1 MFVFLQF
8 ENKIIEMLNKLNE
21 LSSSLK
27 GDLYT
32 DKKTRI
38 LYATDASAYRELPL
52 AVARPKDNDDL
63 KKLIAF
69 ANKHKTSLIPRT
81 AGTSLAGQVVGNG
94 IIVDI
99 SKYFTKI
106 LELNTEERWVRVQ
119 PGVILDELNMF
130 LKPHGLFFG
139 PETSTANRCMIGGMV
154 GNNACGSHSIIYGTT
169 RDHTL
174 STKVILS
181 DGNEVKFTSVSNKVF
196 VEKLKGD
203 QLENKIYQHIN
214 QILSNKE
221 NKDEIRKE
229 FPDKSIYRRNTG
241 YAIDL
246 LLETEPFTET
256 NNHFNFSNLICGSE
270 GTLGL
275 ITEIKLDLV
284 DIPPKEIAV
293 LAAHFKTKEEAFRAN
308 LIALKH
314 NPGAVE
320 MMDDTI
326 LNLTK
331 GNREQLKN
339 RFFVDGDPGAIL
351 IIEFARESKEEIDNI
366 CKKLIAD
373 LKQAD
378 FGYHFPIIYGEETK
392 KVWALRKAGLG
403 VLSNMEGDAK
413 PVSIIEDT
421 AVNVDV
427 LPDYMDDFKLIL
439 EKHKL
444 ECVYHAHIGSGELH
458 LRPILNLKDS
468 KDVEM
473 FRTIGVEIAHLV
485 KKYNGSMSGE
495 HGDGRVRGEFIP
507 IVIGENNYK
516 LLQDLKSVWDP
527 NHIFNPGKIVDVPS
541 MTSNLRYEANRKE
554 REIET
559 IFDFSN
565 VGGILRA
572 TEKCNGSG
580 DCRKTEKS
588 GGTMCPSYMATR
600 NENDVTRARA
610 NILREF
616 LTTSDK
622 KNPFDHKEIKE
633 VMDLCLS
640 CKACK
645 SECPSSVDVAK
656 LKAEFLQQYYDAHGI
671 PLRSRLIA
679 YITEINKL
687 ASIVPGIY
695 NFFMGNRAF
704 SSVLM
709 RLIGFAPK
717 RSMPLLGKKT
727 MSKWIKSYIKE
738 LNNTEVNKGKIY
750 LFNDEFTNYNDTDIG
765 IKTVQ
770 LLTRLGYEVLI
781 PKHIDSG
788 RTYLSKGLLRKAKK
802 IAIQNVNFL
811 KDIISN
817 KSPLVGIE
825 PSAILSFRDE
835 YPDLV
840 GDELKETA
848 VELGENALMIDE
860 LLKREIENGN
870 IKKEQFTE
878 SAQKINFHGHCQ
890 QKAVASTDPTKFLL
904 SFPENYSAEEI
915 PSGCCGMAGSFG
927 YEKEHYEVSMKI
939 GEMVLFPAV
948 READETTL
956 IAAPGTSCRHQIK
969 DGTGKKALH
978 PVEILYA
985 ALL

>member
-1 MFVFLQF
+1 
-8 ENKIIEMLNKLNE
+8 MLNKLKE
-21 LSSSLK
+21 LGHNLN

-38 LYATDASAYRELPL
+38 LYATDASAYREIPI
-52 AVARPKDNDDL
+52 AVARPKDKSDL
-63 KKLIAF
+63 QNLIKF
-69 ANKHKTSLIPRT
+69 AAKYNTSLIPRT

-106 LELNTEERWVRVQ
+106 IELNTDERWVKVQ

-169 RDHTL
+169 RDQTI
-174 STKVILS
+174 STQVILS
-181 DGNEVKFTSVSNKVF
+181 DGNELEFNSLTKEGFENK
-196 VEKLKGD
+196 LQGD
-203 QLENKIYQHIN
+203 TLENKLYQHIN
-214 QILSNKE
+214 KILSDKE
-221 NKDEIRKE
+221 NKQEIEKE
-229 FPDKSIYRRNTG
+229 FPNKSIYRRNTG

-246 LLETEPFTET
+246 LLDSKQFGDSKNE
-256 NNHFNFSNLICGSE
+256 FNFSKIICGSE
-270 GTLGL
+270 GTLGF
-275 ITEIKLDLV
+275 ITEIKLNLV
-284 DIPPKEIAV
+284 DIPPTEIAV
-293 LAAHFKTKEEAFRAN
+293 IAAHFMTKEEAFRAN

-320 MMDDTI
+320 MMDNTI
-326 LNLTK
+326 LQLTK
-331 GNREQLKN
+331 DNRDQLKN
-339 RFFVDGDPGAIL
+339 RFFIKGDPEAIL
-351 IIEFARESKEEIDNI
+351 IIEFARDTKEKIESI
-366 CKKLIAD
+366 CKDLIE
-373 LKQAD
+373 D
-378 FGYHFPIIYGEETK
+378 FKKVKYGYHFPIIYGDETK

-421 AVNVDV
+421 AVNVEV
-427 LPDYMDDFKLIL
+427 LPDYMDDFKKIL

-507 IVIGENNYK
+507 IVIGEKNYK
-516 LLQDLKSVWDP
+516 LLQELKAVWDP
-527 NHIFNPGKIVDVPS
+527 QNIFNPGKIVDVPS
-541 MTSNLRYEANRKE
+541 MTTKLRYESDRTE
-554 REIET
+554 PEIDT

-565 VGGILRA
+565 VGGIVRA

-580 DCRKTEKS
+580 DCRKTDKS

-616 LTTSDK
+616 LTTSTK
-622 KNPFDHKEIKE
+622 KNPFDHNEIKE

-656 LKAEFLQQYYDAHGI
+656 LKAEFLQHYYDAHGI

-687 ASIVPGIY
+687 GAIVPQIF
-695 NFFMGNRAF
+695 NFFMGNKVF
-704 SSVLM
+704 SSFVM
-709 RLIGFAPK
+709 RLIGFAPQ
-717 RSMPLLGKKT
+717 RSMPLLAKKT
-727 MSKWIKSYIKE
+727 MNKWMKKYLKEIKSE
-738 LNNTEVNKGKIY
+738 TSKGKVY

-770 LLTRLGYEVLI
+770 LLTRLGYKVII

-802 IAIQNVNFL
+802 IAIQNVNYL

-817 KSPLVGIE
+817 KSPLVGVE
-825 PSAILSFRDE
+825 PSAILTFRDE

-840 GDELKETA
+840 GDELKDIAT
-848 VELGENALMIDE
+848 ELSKNALMIDE
-860 LLKREIENGN
+860 FLKREIENGN
-870 IKKEQFTE
+870 IKKEQFSTE
-878 SAQKINFHGHCQ
+878 KQNIKLHGHCQ

-904 SFPENYSAEEI
+904 SFPKNYSVEEI

-927 YEKEHYEVSMKI
+927 YEKEHYDVSMKI

-948 READETTL
+948 REANEQTL

-969 DGTGKKALH
+969 DGTGRKALH
-978 PVEILYA
+978 PVEILYDS
-985 ALL
+985 LL

>member
-1 MFVFLQF
+1 
-8 ENKIIEMLNKLNE
+8 MLNKLIE
-21 LSSSLK
+21 LGKSLS
-27 GDLYT
+27 GDLFT

-38 LYATDASAYRELPL
+38 LYSTDASAYREMPL
-52 AVARPKDNDDL
+52 AVARPKDSNDL
-63 KKLIAF
+63 RKLIAF
-69 ANKHKTSLIPRT
+69 ADKHKTSLIPRT

-94 IIVDI
+94 IVVDI
-99 SKYFTKI
+99 SKYFTEI
-106 LELNTEERWVRVQ
+106 LEVNEKERWVRVQ

-130 LKPHGLFFG
+130 LKSYGLFFG
-139 PETSTANRCMIGGMV
+139 PETSTSSRCMIGGMV

-174 STKVILS
+174 ATKVLLS
-181 DGNEVKFTSVSNKVF
+181 DGSEVEFESINKEEF
-196 VEKLKGD
+196 IGKCSGNK
-203 QLENKIYQHIN
+203 LENKIYQHIN
-214 QILSNKE
+214 KILSDKE
-221 NKDEIRKE
+221 NQSEIRKE

-246 LLETEPFTET
+246 LLETEPFAET
-256 NNHFNFSNLICGSE
+256 KKQFNFSNLICGSE
-270 GTLGL
+270 GTLGF

-284 DIPPKEIAV
+284 DIPPKNIAV
-293 LAAHFKTKEEAFRAN
+293 VAAHFKTKEEAFKAN
-308 LIALKH
+308 LVALKY

-320 MMDDTI
+320 MMDNTI

-331 GNREQLKN
+331 GNRDQLKN
-339 RFFVDGDPGAIL
+339 RYFVEGEPGAIL
-351 IIEFARESKEEIDNI
+351 IIEFNRDSIDEINESCNNLIENF
-366 CKKLIAD
+366 KKTG
-373 LKQAD
+373 
-378 FGYHFPIIYGEETK
+378 FGYHFPIIYGDDTK

-421 AVNVDV
+421 AVNVEV
-427 LPDYMDDFKLIL
+427 LPDYMDDLKIIL
-439 EKHKL
+439 DKHKL
-444 ECVYHAHIGSGELH
+444 DCVYHAHIGSGELH

-468 KDVEM
+468 KDVAM
-473 FRTIGVEIAHLV
+473 FRTIGLEIAHLV
-485 KKYNGSMSGE
+485 KKYNGSLSGE
-495 HGDGRVRGEFIP
+495 HGDGRVRSEFIP
-507 IVIGENNYK
+507 IIIGEKNYK
-516 LLQDLKSVWDP
+516 LLHELKSVWDT
-527 NHIFNPGKIVDVPS
+527 NNIFNPGKIVDVSS
-541 MTSNLRYEANRKE
+541 MTTFLRYEPDREE
-554 REIET
+554 REIDT

-565 VGGILRA
+565 VGGIIRA

-616 LTTSDK
+616 LTTSNK

-656 LKAEFLQQYYDAHGI
+656 LKAEFLQHYYDDHGI
-671 PLRSRLIA
+671 PMRSRLIA

-687 ASIVPGIY
+687 ASIWPWFY
-695 NFFMGNRAF
+695 NLIMSNKTI
-704 SSVLM
+704 SSVIM
-709 RLIGFAPK
+709 RLMGFAPE
-717 RSMPLLGKKT
+717 RIMPLLGKQT
-727 MSKWIKSYIKE
+727 MNKWMKRYVSE
-738 LNNTEVNKGKIY
+738 LKNNQKNKGEVY

-770 LLTRLGYEVLI
+770 LLTRLGYKVVI

-788 RTYLSKGLLRKAKK
+788 RTYLSKGLLRKAQK
-802 IAIQNVNFL
+802 IAIKNVNYL
-811 KDIISN
+811 KDIITD
-817 KSPLVGIE
+817 KSLLVGIE

-840 GDELKETA
+840 GKDLKEIA
-848 VELGENALMIDE
+848 INLGENALMIDE
-860 LLKREIENGN
+860 FLKREIDNKNITKDQFTKEEQN
-870 IKKEQFTE
+870 IKL
-878 SAQKINFHGHCQ
+878 HGHCQ

-904 SFPENYSAEEI
+904 SFPANYAVEEI
-915 PSGCCGMAGSFG
+915 LSGCCGMAGSFG

-948 READETTL
+948 REANSETL

-969 DGTGKKALH
+969 DGTGKTALH
-978 PVEILYA
+978 PVEILYD
-985 ALL
+985 ALK

>member
-1 MFVFLQF
+1 
-8 ENKIIEMLNKLNE
+8 MLNKLKE
-21 LSSSLK
+21 LSTALN

-52 AVARPKDNDDL
+52 AVARPKDKEDL
-63 KKLIAF
+63 KKLVAF
-69 ANKHKTSLIPRT
+69 ANEHKTSIIPRT

-94 IIVDI
+94 IVVDI
-99 SKYFTKI
+99 SKYFTQI
-106 LELNTEERWVRVQ
+106 LELNIEEHWVKVQ

-139 PETSTANRCMIGGMV
+139 PETSTASRCMIGGMV

-174 STKVILS
+174 ATKVILS
-181 DGNEVKFTSVSNKVF
+181 DGEEVEFKSLSKNDFQ
-196 VEKLKGD
+196 EKIEGNN
-203 QLENKIYQHIN
+203 LENKIYQHIN
-214 QILSNKE
+214 NILSNQDNQK
-221 NKDEIRKE
+221 EIRKE

-246 LLETEPFTET
+246 LLESQPFTKTE
-256 NNHFNFSNLICGSE
+256 NQFNFANLICGSE
-270 GTLGL
+270 GTLGF

-284 DIPPKEIAV
+284 EIPPKEIAV
-293 LAAHFKTKEEAFRAN
+293 VAVHFKSKEEAFKAN
-308 LIALKH
+308 LVALKH

-320 MMDDTI
+320 MMDNTI

-331 GNREQLKN
+331 GNRNQLKN
-339 RFFVDGDPGAIL
+339 RFFVDGDPGAIM
-351 IIEFARESKEEIDNI
+351 IIEFTRHSIAEINKD
-366 CKKLIAD
+366 CEDLIAD
-373 LKQAD
+373 LKQS
-378 FGYHFPIIYGEETK
+378 GYGYYFPIIYGDDTK

-421 AVNVDV
+421 AVNVEK
-427 LPDYMDDFKLIL
+427 LPDYMDDFKKIL

-444 ECVYHAHIGSGELH
+444 KCVYHAHIGSGELH

-468 KDVEM
+468 KDVKM

-507 IVIGENNYK
+507 IVIGEKNYK
-516 LLQDLKSVWDP
+516 LLQELKTVWDP

-541 MTSNLRYEANRKE
+541 MTSFLRYEADRKE

-559 IFDFSN
+559 IFDFSK

-645 SECPSSVDVAK
+645 TECPSSVDVAK
-656 LKAEFLQQYYDAHGI
+656 LKAEFLQHYYDAHGI

-687 ASIVPGIY
+687 GSMVPGIF
-695 NFFMGNRAF
+695 NFFMGNKTF
-704 SSVLM
+704 SSFVM
-709 RLIGFAPK
+709 RIIGFAPQ
-717 RSMPLLGKKT
+717 RSMPLLAKKT
-727 MSKWIKSYIKE
+727 MKQWMNKYIKE
-738 LNNTEVNKGKIY
+738 LSHKTDSIGKVY
-750 LFNDEFTNYNDTDIG
+750 LFNDEFTNFNDTDIG
-765 IKTVQ
+765 IKAVQ
-770 LLTRLGYEVLI
+770 LLTRLGYEVVI

-788 RTYLSKGLLRKAKK
+788 RTYLSKGLLRKAKT
-802 IAIQNVNFL
+802 IAIKNVNYL
-811 KDIISN
+811 KDIISD
-817 KSPLVGIE
+817 KSPLIGIE

-835 YPDLV
+835 YPELV
-840 GDELKETA
+840 GDKLKDIAT
-848 VELGENALMIDE
+848 ELGKNALMIDE
-860 LLKREIENGN
+860 FLKREIENGN
-870 IKKEQFTE
+870 ITKEQFTDKE
-878 SAQKINFHGHCQ
+878 QKIKLHGHCQ

-904 SFPENYSAEEI
+904 SFPKNYSVEEI
-915 PSGCCGMAGSFG
+915 SSGCCGMAGSFG
-927 YEKEHYEVSMKI
+927 YEKEHYEVSMKM
-939 GEMVLFPAV
+939 GELVLFPAV
-948 READETTL
+948 REAGENVL
-956 IAAPGTSCRHQIK
+956 ISASGTSCRHQIK
-969 DGTGKKALH
+969 DGTGKQALH
-978 PVEILYA
+978 PVEILYN

>member
-1 MFVFLQF
+1 MQ
-8 ENKIIEMLNKLNE
+8 NKLKE
-21 LSSSLK
+21 LSLQLQ
-27 GDLYT
+27 GELYT

-38 LYATDASAYRELPL
+38 LYATDASAYREMPL
-52 AVARPKDNDDL
+52 AVARPKDTDDI

-69 ANKHKTSLIPRT
+69 ANDHNTSLIPRT

-94 IIVDI
+94 IIVDV
-99 SKYFTKI
+99 SKYFTQI
-106 LELNTEERWVRVQ
+106 LEVNEKERWVRVQ

-130 LKPHGLFFG
+130 LKPYGLFFG

-181 DGNEVKFTSVSNKVF
+181 DGNDVEFEAISKEKF
-196 VEKLKGD
+196 VEKLNGD
-203 QLENKIYQHIN
+203 KLENKIYQHV
-214 QILSNKE
+214 QTVLSDKE
-221 NKDEIRKE
+221 NQNEIIKE
-229 FPDKSIYRRNTG
+229 YPDKSIYRRNTG

-246 LLETEPFTET
+246 LLDTEPFSTTE
-256 NNHFNFSNLICGSE
+256 NQFNFSNLICGSE
-270 GTLGL
+270 GTLGF

-284 DIPPKEIAV
+284 DIPPKEVAV
-293 LAAHFKTKEEAFRAN
+293 LATHFKTKEEAFKAN

-320 MMDDTI
+320 MMDNTI

-331 GNREQLKN
+331 GNRDQLKN
-339 RFFVDGDPGAIL
+339 RFFVNGDPGAIL
-351 IIEFARESKEEIDNI
+351 IIEFARDSKDEINKI
-366 CKKLIAD
+366 CEQLIKD
-373 LKQAD
+373 LKQANY
-378 FGYHFPIIYGEETK
+378 GYHFPIIHGDDTK

-421 AVNVDV
+421 AVNVEV
-427 LPDYMDDFKLIL
+427 LPDYMADFKKIL

-458 LRPILNLKDS
+458 LRPILDLKNS
-468 KDVEM
+468 KDVAM

-485 KKYNGSMSGE
+485 KKYKGSMSGE

-507 IVIGENNYK
+507 IVIGDKNYK
-516 LLQDLKSVWDP
+516 LLQELKSVWDP
-527 NHIFNPGKIVDVPS
+527 KNIFNPGKIVDVPS
-541 MTSNLRYEANRKE
+541 MTSNLRYESDRTE
-554 REIET
+554 PEIDT

-565 VGGILRA
+565 VGGIVRA

-616 LTTSDK
+616 LTTSKK

-656 LKAEFLQQYYDAHGI
+656 LKAEFLQHYYDEHGI

-687 ASIVPGIY
+687 ASIAPSFY
-695 NFFMGNRAF
+695 NLVMKNKII
-704 SSVLM
+704 SSFIM
-709 RLIGFAPK
+709 NTIGFAPK
-717 RSMPLLGKKT
+717 RSMPLLGKQT
-727 MSKWIKSYIKE
+727 MSKWM
-738 LNNTEVNKGKIY
+738 NNYVGKLKNNKDFKGKVY
-750 LFNDEFTNYNDTDIG
+750 LFNDEFTNYNDTHIG
-765 IKTVQ
+765 ITTVQ
-770 LLTRLGYEVLI
+770 LLTRLGYDVVI

-788 RTYLSKGLLRKAKK
+788 RTYLSKGLLRKAQK
-802 IAIQNVNFL
+802 IAIKNVNYL
-811 KDIISN
+811 KDIITD

-840 GDELKETA
+840 GSGLKDISKDLA
-848 VELGENALMIDE
+848 KNALMIDE
-860 LLKREIENGN
+860 FLKREIESGN
-870 IKKEQFTE
+870 ITQDQFTLNNQE
-878 SAQKINFHGHCQ
+878 IKLHGHCQ

-904 SFPENYSAEEI
+904 SFPANYNVEEI

-927 YEKEHYEVSMKI
+927 YEKEHYDVSMKI

-948 READETTL
+948 RNANSNA
-956 IAAPGTSCRHQIK
+956 IISAPGTSCRHQIK
-969 DGTGKKALH
+969 DGTGKTVLH
-978 PVEILYA
+978 PVEILYK

>member
-1 MFVFLQF
+1 
-8 ENKIIEMLNKLNE
+8 MLNKLNE
-21 LSSSLK
+21 LGQILK
-27 GDLYT
+27 GDLYI

-38 LYATDASAYRELPL
+38 LYATDASAYREMPL
-52 AVARPKDNDDL
+52 AVARPKNSDDL

-69 ANKHKTSLIPRT
+69 ADEHKTSLIPRT

-94 IIVDI
+94 IVVDI

-106 LELNTEERWVRVQ
+106 LEVNEKGKWVRVQ

-130 LKPHGLFFG
+130 LKPYGLFFG
-139 PETSTANRCMIGGMV
+139 PETSTSSRCMIGGMV

-174 STKVILS
+174 ATKVLLS
-181 DGNEVKFTSVSNKVF
+181 DGNEVEFKSINKEEFT
-196 VEKLKGD
+196 EKCSGD
-203 QLENKIYQHIN
+203 KLENKIYQHIN
-214 QILSNKE
+214 KILSDKE
-221 NKDEIRKE
+221 NQTEIRKE

-256 NNHFNFSNLICGSE
+256 KKQFNFSNLICGSE
-270 GTLGL
+270 GTLGF

-284 DIPPKEIAV
+284 DIPPKNLAV
-293 LAAHFKTKEEAFRAN
+293 VAAHFKTKEEAFKAN

-320 MMDDTI
+320 MMDNTI

-331 GNREQLKN
+331 GNRNQLKN
-339 RFFVDGDPGAIL
+339 RYFVEGEPGAIL
-351 IIEFARESKEEIDNI
+351 IIEFARHTADEINESCNNLIEDF
-366 CKKLIAD
+366 KKIG
-373 LKQAD
+373 
-378 FGYHFPIIYGEETK
+378 FGYHFPIIYDDDTK

-421 AVNVDV
+421 AVNVEI
-427 LPDYMDDFKLIL
+427 LPDYMDDLRKIL
-439 EKHKL
+439 DKHKL

-468 KDVEM
+468 KDVAM
-473 FRTIGVEIAHLV
+473 FRTIGLEIAHLV
-485 KKYNGSMSGE
+485 KKYNGSLSGE

-507 IVIGENNYK
+507 IIIGEQNYK
-516 LLQDLKSVWDP
+516 LLQELKSVWDT
-527 NHIFNPGKIVDVPS
+527 NNIFNPGKIIDVIS
-541 MTSNLRYEANRKE
+541 MTLNLRYEPDRKE

-616 LTTSDK
+616 LTTSSK

-656 LKAEFLQQYYDAHGI
+656 LKAEFLQHYYDNHGI

-687 ASIVPGIY
+687 ASIWPGFY
-695 NFFMGNRAF
+695 NLIMSKKTI
-704 SSVLM
+704 SSFIM
-709 RLIGFAPK
+709 RLMGFAPE
-717 RSMPLLGKKT
+717 RTMPLLGKQT
-727 MSKWIKSYIKE
+727 MNKWMKHYVSE
-738 LNNTEVNKGKIY
+738 LKNNQINKGKVY

-770 LLTRLGYEVLI
+770 LLTRLGYKVVI

-788 RTYLSKGLLRKAKK
+788 RTYLSKGLLRKAQK
-802 IAIQNVNFL
+802 IAIKNVNYL
-811 KDIISN
+811 KDIITEQ
-817 KSPLVGIE
+817 SPLVGIE
-825 PSAILSFRDE
+825 PSAILTFRDE

-840 GDELKETA
+840 GKDLKETA
-848 VELGENALMIDE
+848 INLGKNALMIDE
-860 LLKREIENGN
+860 FLKLEIEKGEISKNQFT
-870 IKKEQFTE
+870 KKEKFI
-878 SAQKINFHGHCQ
+878 KLHGHCQ
-890 QKAVASTDPTKFLL
+890 QKAVASTDPTKALL
-904 SFPENYSAEEI
+904 SFPSNYTVEEI

-948 READETTL
+948 REANSETL

-978 PVEILYA
+978 PVEILYD

>member
-1 MFVFLQF
+1 
-8 ENKIIEMLNKLNE
+8 MLNKLKQLQQE
-21 LSSSLK
+21 LQ
-27 GDLYT
+27 GELYT
-32 DKKTRI
+32 DKKTKI

-52 AVARPKDNDDL
+52 AVAYPKDKEDL
-63 KKLIAF
+63 VKLVRF
-69 ANKHKTSLIPRT
+69 AGNYNTSLIPRT

-94 IIVDI
+94 IVVDV

-106 LELNTEERWVRVQ
+106 LELNEKERWVSVQ

-130 LKPHGLFFG
+130 LKPYGLFFG

-174 STKVILS
+174 ATNVILS
-181 DGNEVKFTSVSNKVF
+181 DGNEVEFSSINQEEFKQ
-196 VEKLKGD
+196 KLKGD
-203 QLENKIYQHIN
+203 KLENKIYRHIHDTL
-214 QILSNKE
+214 I
-221 NKDEIRKE
+221 KDENQKEIRDQY
-229 FPDKSIYRRNTG
+229 PDKSIYRRNTG

-246 LLETEPFTET
+246 LLESEPFSNSKEQ
-256 NNHFNFSNLICGSE
+256 FNFSKLICGSE

-275 ITEIKLDLV
+275 ITEIKLNLV
-284 DIPPKEIAV
+284 ETPPEEVAV

-314 NPGAVE
+314 KPGAVE
-320 MMDDTI
+320 MMDNTI
-326 LNLTK
+326 LDLTK
-331 GNREQLKN
+331 GNREQQKN
-339 RFFVDGDPGAIL
+339 RFFVEGDPGAIL
-351 IIEFARESKEEIDNI
+351 IIEFARNTIEEINDCTKNLTTDF
-366 CKKLIAD
+366 KKAGY
-373 LKQAD
+373 
-378 FGYHFPIIYGEETK
+378 GYHFPVIYGDDTK
-392 KVWALRKAGLG
+392 RVWALRKAGLG
-403 VLSNMEGDAK
+403 VLSNMEGDAR

-421 AVNVDV
+421 AVNVEV
-427 LPDYMDDFKLIL
+427 LPDYMDDFQKIL

-485 KKYNGSMSGE
+485 KKYKGSMSGE

-507 IVIGENNYK
+507 IVIGDKNYK
-516 LLQDLKSVWDP
+516 LLQELKSVWDP
-527 NHIFNPGKIVDVPS
+527 KNIFNPGKIVDVPS
-541 MTSNLRYEANRKE
+541 MTSHLRYEPNRVE
-554 REIET
+554 PEIET
-559 IFDFSN
+559 IFNFSN

-572 TEKCNGSG
+572 AEKCNGSG
-580 DCRKTEKS
+580 DCRKTEKT

-616 LTTSDK
+616 LTHSKK
-622 KNPFDHKEIKE
+622 KNPFDHQEIKE

-656 LKAEFLQQYYDAHGI
+656 LKAEFLQHYYDAHGI

-687 ASIVPGIY
+687 GSILPGVF
-695 NFFMGNRAF
+695 NFFMGNKVF
-704 SSVLM
+704 SSLM
-709 RLIGFAPK
+709 MRIIGFAPQ
-717 RSMPLLGKKT
+717 RSMPLLGKQT
-727 MSKWIKSYIKE
+727 MKKWMNEYVSE
-738 LNNTEVNKGKIY
+738 LENKNDFKGKVY

-765 IKTVQ
+765 IKTIQ
-770 LLTRLGYEVLI
+770 LLTRLGYQVVI
-781 PKHIDSG
+781 PKHVDSG
-788 RTYLSKGLLRKAKK
+788 RTFLSKGLLRKAKK
-802 IAIQNVNFL
+802 IAIKNVNDL
-811 KDIISN
+811 KDIISD
-817 KSPLVGIE
+817 KSPLLGIE
-825 PSAILSFRDE
+825 PSAILTFRDE

-840 GDELKETA
+840 GKDLKDIAT
-848 VELGENALMIDE
+848 ELGKNALMIDE
-860 LLKREIENGN
+860 FLKQEITAGN
-870 IKKEQFTE
+870 ITKEQFT
-878 SAQKINFHGHCQ
+878 QDKKHIKLHGHCQ

-904 SFPENYSAEEI
+904 SFPSNYSVEEI

-927 YEKEHYEVSMKI
+927 YEKEHYDVSMKI

-948 READETTL
+948 REANSTVL

-978 PVEILYA
+978 PVEILYD
-985 ALL
+985 ALV

>member
-1 MFVFLQF
+1 
-8 ENKIIEMLNKLNE
+8 MLNKLNE
-21 LSSSLK
+21 LRHNLN

-52 AVARPKDNDDL
+52 AVARPKDKSDII
-63 KKLIAF
+63 KLIAF
-69 ANKHKTSLIPRT
+69 AREHNTSLIPRT

-94 IIVDI
+94 IIVDV
-99 SKYFTKI
+99 SKYFTDI
-106 LELNTEERWVRVQ
+106 IELNEKERWIRVQ

-130 LKPHGLFFG
+130 LKPSGLFFG

-169 RDHTL
+169 RDQTI
-174 STKVILS
+174 STNVILG
-181 DGNEVKFTSVSNKVF
+181 DGNEVEFKPLSKEEFKT
-196 VEKLKGD
+196 KLEGD

-214 QILSNKE
+214 EVLSNKD
-221 NKDEIRKE
+221 NQKEIEKE

-246 LLETEPFTET
+246 LLDSEQFNSSE
-256 NNHFNFSNLICGSE
+256 NQFNFSKLICGSE
-270 GTLGL
+270 GTLGF
-275 ITEIKLDLV
+275 ITEIKLNLV
-284 DIPPKEIAV
+284 DVPPIEIAV

-314 NPGAVE
+314 KPGAVE
-320 MMDDTI
+320 MMDNTI
-326 LNLTK
+326 LQLTK
-331 GNREQLKN
+331 DNRDQLKN
-339 RFFVDGDPGAIL
+339 RFFVDGDPEAIL
-351 IIEFARESKEEIDNI
+351 IIEFVRNSKDEINKI
-366 CKKLIAD
+366 CEQLITDFKKAEY
-373 LKQAD
+373 
-378 FGYHFPIIYGEETK
+378 GYHFPIIYGDETK

-421 AVNVDV
+421 AVNVEV
-427 LPDYMDDFKLIL
+427 LPAYMDDFKKIL
-439 EKHKL
+439 KKHKL

-468 KDVEM
+468 KDVAM

-485 KKYNGSMSGE
+485 KKYKGSMSGE

-507 IVIGENNYK
+507 IVIGDKNYK
-516 LLQDLKSVWDP
+516 LLQELKAVWDP
-527 NHIFNPGKIVDVPS
+527 QNIFNPGKIVDVPS
-541 MTSNLRYEANRKE
+541 MTSNLRYESDRKE
-554 REIET
+554 PEIDT

-565 VGGILRA
+565 VGGIVRA

-580 DCRKTEKS
+580 DCRKTDKS

-616 LTTSDK
+616 LTTSSK

-656 LKAEFLQQYYDAHGI
+656 LKAEFLQHYYDAHGV

-687 ASIVPGIY
+687 ASIVPSIY
-695 NFFMGNRAF
+695 NFFMGNKSF
-704 SSVLM
+704 SSFVM

-717 RSMPLLGKKT
+717 RSMPLLGKQT
-727 MSKWIKSYIKE
+727 MSKWMKKYQSELKKE
-738 LNNTEVNKGKIY
+738 NESKGKVF

-765 IKTVQ
+765 ITTVQ
-770 LLTRLGYEVLI
+770 LLTRLGYEVII

-788 RTYLSKGLLRKAKK
+788 RTYLSKGLLRKAQK
-802 IAIQNVNFL
+802 IAIKNVNYL
-811 KDIISN
+811 KDVITE

-840 GDELKETA
+840 GDELKQISIDLAKNT
-848 VELGENALMIDE
+848 LMIDE
-860 LLKREIENGN
+860 FLKREIDSGN
-870 IKKEQFTE
+870 IVQSQFTCE
-878 SAQKINFHGHCQ
+878 AQEIKLHGHCQ

-904 SFPENYSAEEI
+904 SFPTNYSVEEI

-927 YEKEHYEVSMKI
+927 YEKEHYDVSMKI

-948 READETTL
+948 REAGDVVL
-956 IAAPGTSCRHQIK
+956 ISAPGTSCRHQIK
-969 DGTGKKALH
+969 DGTGKRALH
-978 PVEILYA
+978 PVEILYD